1 MKISKFQFSNPVLID
16 LKFSINNDYHQDSCQ
31 IGTRTTTNIQKSE
44 TENSAFV
51 TVTMT
56 IGHEGND
63 VPFMITI
70 AEQARFMWESNDEFI
85 DENEEECIDRLLRQN
100 APALLIG
107 YIRPIIASIT
117 SSSPF
122 PTYNLP
128 FIDLTEK
135 TN

>member
-1 MKISKFQFSNPVLID
+1 
-16 LKFSINNDYHQDSCQ
+16 
-31 IGTRTTTNIQKSE
+31 
-44 TENSAFV
+44 
-51 TVTMT
+51 MT